1 VPVIAVDEL
10 RKTYGDIDA
19 VKGISFEVEQGEVVA
34 LLGPNGAGKTTTTE
48 ILEGYRSRTSG
59 SVSVLGMDPA
69 AGGRSYRE
77 RIGIVLQEAGFEEQ
91 FSVREL
97 VRLQAGFYPKPRPVD
112 EVIDMVELGEKRDAR
127 VKTLSGGQRRRLDL
141 ALGIVG
147 DPEVLFLDEPT
158 TGFDPSA
165 RRRAWGLVEGL
176 RELGTT
182 ILLTTHYMD
191 EADRLA
197 DRLVVMSKGTI
208 VAEGTPAQLAAD
220 AGEDT
225 IVSFRLPDGAS
236 AEDLPSVAG
245 GASVSGE
252 HVELSSERPTADIHV
267 LAEWAVDRD
276 IELAELRLSRPS
288 LEDVYLRLTG
298 ADQISEGEATP
309 GSRTS

>member
-1 VPVIAVDEL
+1 MPVIQVDTL
-10 RKTYGDIDA
+10 RKSYGDVEA
-19 VKGISFEVEQGEVVA
+19 VKGVSFEVDQGEVVA

-48 ILEGYRSRTSG
+48 ILEGYRSPTSG
-59 SVSVLGMDPA
+59 SVSVLGVDPA
-69 AGGRSYRE
+69 SGGRSYRE

-97 VRLQAGFYPKPRPVD
+97 VRLQAGFYPRPRPVD
-112 EVIDMVELGEKRDAR
+112 EVIDMVELGEKADAR

-147 DPEVLFLDEPT
+147 DPDVLFLDEPT

-165 RRRAWGLVEGL
+165 RRRAWDLVASL

-197 DRLVVMSKGTI
+197 DRLVVMSRGVI

-220 AGEDT
+220 TGQDT
-225 IVSFRLPDGAS
+225 IVSFRLPEGVS
-236 AEDLPSVAG
+236 AADLPTVVG

-252 HVELSSERPTADIHV
+252 HVELSSEHPTADIHA
-267 LAEWAVDRD
+267 LADWAVDRGL
-276 IELAELRLSRPS
+276 ELAELRLTRPS

-298 ADQISEGEATP
+298 ADQESEGTSAS
-309 GSRTS
+309 GSLAP